1 MSAQNKLQINGISV
15 PVVLPLSGQVS
26 AFRRQRVLPRWLIW
40 ARVLV
45 ICVTLVGLG
54 FRLHG
59 IAYGLPY
66 FYGPPEVEAVRTG
79 FARATA
85 SGSDEPQFVNAT
97 MRLLAHR
104 SLNPEYF
111 AQPGTPLMYMGAVL
125 YVGVI
130 GTGLV
135 SGAFASIED
144 ASVLFASDPTI
155 FYLTFRLLVA
165 VIGAASVPLVYMI
178 GRRMFGRR
186 AGLIAAAVFAVSPI
200 HVYLSKVIRG
210 DVLMI
215 FFLLAAFWFCLDI
228 VQRASWRGY
237 VLAGAMTGLAVVCKY
252 PAATFIPVIVAA
264 HLLAGKM
271 DHRKLV
277 ASGAACVAGAFIGSP
292 YVFLDFA
299 AVLAAVRQESLVHLS
314 GVGKGFLPDLVW
326 YLGSPLVNSISA
338 AGVVLMVVGVGLCVA
353 SKDRARWLLLLFP
366 LIFIVFITGVGIL
379 WERWIVPAIPFLCL
393 IAGFAAVWIADRLG
407 RIQKQAGVAA
417 VMGAA
422 RVMSLPLA
430 QLSVLHGDYLIAPE
444 TRTLARAWMLEH
456 IPQGTRVLLERHGP
470 QPPKAL
476 FTTFEERRGE
486 VTPIDIS
493 QRTEHLYAVGELGLL
508 KDFDQ
513 IGATGIEYM
522 VLTDYYSRYLEEA
535 AAWPEMI
542 ARYETLRG
550 MGEIIYEIKAQAGAY
565 SGPHITIIRL
575 NNAET

>member
-15 PVVLPLSGQVS
+15 PGVLPLSGQWS
-26 AFRRQRVLPRWLIW
+26 ATRVQRVLPRWLTRI
-40 ARVLV
+40 RVLV
-45 ICVTLVGLG
+45 ICVVLVGLG

-59 IAYGLPY
+59 ITYGLPY

-111 AQPGTPLMYMGAVL
+111 AQPGTPLMYMGAAL

-130 GTGLV
+130 GTGLI
-135 SGAFASIED
+135 SGAFASVED
-144 ASVLFASDPTI
+144 ASVLFASDPSI

-186 AGLIAAAVFAVSPI
+186 AGLVAAAVFAVSPI

-215 FFLLAAFWFCLDI
+215 LFLLAAFWFCLDI
-228 VQRASWRGY
+228 VQKGSWRGY

-264 HLLAGKM
+264 HLLTGRR
-271 DHRKLV
+271 DHRRLV

-292 YVFLDFA
+292 YVFLDFGA
-299 AVLAAVRQESLVHLS
+299 ALAAVQQESLVHLS
-314 GVGKGFLPDLVW
+314 GVGKGFLPDLLW

-338 AGVVLMVVGVGLCVA
+338 VGAALVVVGTGLCLL
-353 SKDRARWLLLLFP
+353 SKDRAKYLLLLFP
-366 LIFIVFITGVGIL
+366 LIFILFITGVGIL

-393 IAGFAAVWIADRLG
+393 IAGFAAVWIADRLR
-407 RIQKQAGVAA
+407 RIQKQAGTAA
-417 VMGAA
+417 IVGAA
-422 RVMSLPLA
+422 LLMTLPLA
-430 QLSVLHGDYLIAPE
+430 QLSAWHGHYLIAPE

-456 IPQGTRVLLERHGP
+456 IPEGSRVLLERHGP

-486 VTPIDIS
+486 VTPVDIS
-493 QRTEHLYAVGELGLL
+493 GRTDQLYAVGELAML

-513 IGATGIEYM
+513 IGAAGIEYM

-535 AAWPEMI
+535 AIWPEMI
-542 ARYETLRG
+542 ARYEALRD
-550 MGEIIYEIKAQAGAY
+550 MGEIVYEVRARAGAH

-575 NNAET
+575 NSAGT